1 MIKNR
6 YTILVTLVF
15 LLVSCDTTVQRGSSG
30 HRILPNVTG
39 GAGEVLVVMDNYNW
53 EHAVG
58 ELTKNILK
66 DEYPALPQS
75 EPLFD
80 VTHITSSSFDNM
92 FRYHR
97 SVVLVTVNESQE
109 KPAVRFRKNVWA
121 KPQIVVQVQ
130 ASGSHELLQ
139 AIGANRNKI
148 QQFLVQNDRERL
160 MQSYEESKDLE
171 IEQKMTEHHQIRL
184 SIPRGYNIDF
194 FKDDYSSVSIET
206 PDYSQVIHVF
216 EYPASGPEDLATDL
230 LISKRNEFCR
240 EYVQGPTEDSYMTT
254 SKIYPPE
261 VYDLEMEDKK
271 VVEIRGLWDLVNG
284 FMGGPFVSHSIFDA
298 KRNRIVT
305 VEGYVYYPNQEK
317 RVKIKQLEAIIY
329 SLEII

>member
-1 MIKNR
+1 MINNR
-6 YTILVTLVF
+6 LSILVALV
-15 LLVSCDTTVQRGSSG
+15 LLVISCDTTVKKGSSG
-30 HRILPNVTG
+30 HRILPNITG
-39 GAGEVLVVMDNYNW
+39 GAGEVLVVMDTYNW

-58 ELTKNILK
+58 ELTKDILK

-80 VTHITSSSFDNM
+80 VTHITSASFDNM

-97 SVVLVTVNESQE
+97 SVVLVTVNESRE
-109 KPAVRFRKNVWA
+109 EPAIRFRKNVWA
-121 KPQIVVQVQ
+121 KPQIVVQVE
-130 ASGSHELLQ
+130 ASGSHDLLQ
-139 AIGANRNKI
+139 VIGANRDKI
-148 QQFLVQNDRERL
+148 QQFLVQNDRKRL
-160 MQSYEESKDLE
+160 MNSYEESKDLE
-171 IEQKMTEHHQIRL
+171 IEKKMASNHQIRL

-194 FKDDYSSVSIET
+194 FKDEYSSVSIET

-216 EYPASGPEDLATDL
+216 EYPADGPEDLATDL
-230 LISKRNEFCR
+230 LIRKRNEFCR

-254 SKIYPPE
+254 STIYPPE
-261 VYDLEMEDKK
+261 VYDLQMKNKK

-284 FMGGPFVSHSIFDA
+284 FMGGPFVSHSIFDE
-298 KRNRIVT
+298 KRSRIVT
-305 VEGYVYYPNQEK
+305 VEGYVYYPNQKK